1 MKKIIPTII
10 TIVAASIITYL
21 FLSKEKPYD
30 ELYTIGNDAVSSV
43 NKVTGLKVHPK
54 VDDIEE
60 GDIKIL
66 NFYDVDDVLSYSVKY
81 ANYLWKNEGYYIT
94 TNYYF
99 GKQPD
104 GKIELAKNSSEN
116 GRVIRINVECNTNN
130 SFTVIL
136 SLLNGSLIM
145 RNTNEM
151 NTNNTVNTNEANTVN
166 TNN

>member
-1 MKKIIPTII
+1 MCTG
-10 TIVAASIITYL
+10 
-21 FLSKEKPYD
+21 SK
-30 ELYTIGNDAVSSV
+30 
-43 NKVTGLKVHPK
+43 
-54 VDDIEE
+54 
-60 GDIKIL
+60 
-66 NFYDVDDVLSYSVKY
+66 
-81 ANYLWKNEGYYIT
+81 WKNEGYYIT

-99 GKQPD
+99 GKEPD

-151 NTNNTVNTNEANTVN
+151 NTNNTINTNEVNAVN

>member
-1 MKKIIPTII
+1 MRRIIPTII
-10 TIVAASIITYL
+10 TIIAVSIITYL
-21 FLSKEKPYD
+21 LISKDRPY
-30 ELYTIGNDAVSSV
+30 EQSYTIGNDAVSSL

-54 VDDIEE
+54 IDNIEE
-60 GDIKIL
+60 GEIKIL
-66 NFYDVDDVLSYSVKY
+66 NFYNVDDVISYSVKY

-99 GKQPD
+99 GKKPD
-104 GKIELAKNSSEN
+104 GKIELAKNSSED

-145 RNTNEM
+145 RNTNEISS
-151 NTNNTVNTNEANTVN
+151 NEVNTND
-166 TNN
+166 